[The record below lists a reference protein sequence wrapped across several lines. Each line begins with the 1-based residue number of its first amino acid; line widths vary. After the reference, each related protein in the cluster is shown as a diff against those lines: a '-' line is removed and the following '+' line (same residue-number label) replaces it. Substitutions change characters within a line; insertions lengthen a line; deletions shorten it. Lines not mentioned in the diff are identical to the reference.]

1 MRQPFGCPRSSS
13 SHPPTQFGFRLF
25 QRPKIHPPRTKT
37 EWIGLAVALFGL
49 AVAFCFEPT
58 IVFAQETD
66 GMPRLTLPDKTP
78 DVLSPGVQP
87 DAFLIRN
94 GMGETI
100 LVPKVRYEAFERFL
114 SSENERPVPVS
125 AELLEQLDVAIKI
138 EELVARIKIGA
149 EAVLAETN
157 SKWLSVPLALGN
169 IQAVPTKSGNEES
182 EFPPLR
188 IASDRSGYVW
198 RLSPGGS
205 GRRKL
210 QFDALSNVRTSSA
223 GNSLRLDLPSV
234 PSVVRLE
241 LPLGQWEL
249 NVVGNGSEVIEPWI
263 ATETSSIALIRT
275 SSGSVVLN
283 WAKKTASDLAQ
294 AIEVKSQTKYMP
306 MTESGEF
313 RAITN
318 LTIRGPKNLG
328 GRRFLITLAGDSQWR
343 EPTAATNPFPGFRVS
358 MSEQA
363 SEKTKTV
370 LLLEFEEA
378 FSRTELEL
386 PIEWQ
391 TTHSNDANL
400 ISFFMPQVEG
410 IQRHIGSIDV
420 SVPRNVSFRWDP
432 QAGIQFIKQ
441 MLSNDGSE
449 MLTYSFGFSQQTE
462 PVQGKWVEGDLA
474 SELKATYNVVCEPST
489 QRLSGSIEFLGDV
502 RQLPFLQL
510 DVRGWTVD
518 RVQFQPS
525 GQDLNPVLIQSRTTP
540 DQANTQQTTT
550 SVPLS
555 LGELLEA
562 NQFKN
567 TALAGSRSPSDS
579 MPMPVDPSATIS
591 ASRDEGIRQQ
601 NRGVS
606 FVLSRAIATEGNLD
620 SAKQPIAFSLPMLSW
635 LDPESQQRQ
644 SLSVAGELTIQ
655 SSFLNLHEGELQTG
669 LKRIGESIGRQGDSS
684 SATTSV
690 AESVGH
696 RNELRY
702 LVTSAKTPLEWNG
715 SAERVGVALQTRC
728 EMRLQLSKEELDIL
742 QTWTVSHAD
751 GASVHL
757 RLALPKEWTEV
768 GSKSNDIEKQDS
780 PLELSVDGEA
790 VTASPVSEK
799 LGASSAGSFAPTL
812 ESRYE
817 WFRIPMPEAKGGAVT
832 TRERKIT
839 LRKRLPHREK
849 LTSTL
854 SSFDWL
860 LPWLGSD
867 RAEDSVELLAFTGE
881 VISTDEVRCS
891 IQSPLGGD
899 RKPQYQEQQIG
910 KGQQFDRTNLE
921 PRIVGYQNLLSEV
934 DVQDCEIDAMWL
946 QTIVNAREQRD
957 RFVYRIKTKSRALSF
972 RLPASQIA
980 NAEFLI
986 DGKRVMASS
995 NPNDVQRIELSLD
1008 TIGADKKKPEDDIFV
1023 VEIFLWSLN
1032 DSQWWKSLRAD
1043 APSLLHCRS
1052 RAPLVWQVVLPTTV
1066 HLIGNTSTLSPGYRW
1081 KWQDLYLRRTS
1092 EWNQERIAEMIG
1104 AAPQRFVSQETNQYV
1119 FFSLDH
1125 TVAMRVWAAPRFLL
1139 WTPVALFV
1147 LIGSFFVM
1155 EFAWIKKPWVLVSL
1169 LLLSL
1174 AFSQWAWD
1182 LSIALVQCLTAAIG
1196 IAVIYSTLKWIVD
1209 RKSRRRS
1216 VFALRPGMVLNPS
1229 AARAP
1234 ALSGSDVF
1242 SKAVASTAASPG
1254 SQLVAK
1260 TASPAP
1266 QSSDSGVDV
1275 GVGK

>member
-1 MRQPFGCPRSSS
+1 MGCPRFTS
-13 SHPPTQFGFRLF
+13 SHPSTQFGFRLSP
-25 QRPKIHPPRTKT
+25 RPEIHPPRTKT
-37 EWIGLAVALFGL
+37 EGIGRTVALFGL
-49 AVAFCFEPT
+49 VAVFCLRAA
-58 IVFAQETD
+58 IVFAQEPD

-78 DVLSPGVQP
+78 DVLSPGIQP

-114 SSENERPVPVS
+114 SSENERPIPIS
-125 AELLEQLDVAIKI
+125 AELLEQLDVSIKI
-138 EELVARIKIGA
+138 DDLVARIKIHADA
-149 EAVLAETN
+149 ELPEPN

-169 IQAVPTKSGNEES
+169 IQAVPNKSGNEES

-188 IASDRSGYVW
+188 IANDRSGYVW
-198 RLSPGGS
+198 RLSPGGN
-205 GRRKL
+205 GRRKM
-210 QFDALSNVRTSSA
+210 QFDALSNVRFSPA

-234 PSVVRLE
+234 FSVVRLE

-249 NVVGNGSEVIEPWI
+249 NVVGNGSEVVEPWGT
-263 ATETSSIALIRT
+263 TETSSIALIRT
-275 SSGSVVLN
+275 TGGPVVLN
-283 WAKKTASDLAQ
+283 WAKKSTSDLAQ
-294 AIEVKSQTKYMP
+294 AIEVKSLTKYTP
-306 MTESGEF
+306 QTEAGEF
-313 RAITN
+313 RAISN

-328 GRRFLITLAGDSQWR
+328 GRRFLITLPGDSQWR
-343 EPTAATNPFPGFRVS
+343 EPTAAASPFPGFRVS
-358 MSEQA
+358 MSDQA
-363 SEKTKTV
+363 SEKTNPV
-370 LLLEFEEA
+370 LMLEFEEA
-378 FSRTELEL
+378 FSRMELEL

-391 TTHSNDANL
+391 TSHSNDANL

-410 IQRHIGSIDV
+410 VQRHIGSIDI

-449 MLTYSFGFSQQTE
+449 MLTYSFGFSQQME
-462 PVQGKWVEGDLA
+462 PVLGKWVEGDLA
-474 SELKATYNVVCEPST
+474 SELKATYNVVCEPSI

-562 NQFKN
+562 NQYKN
-567 TALAGSRSPSDS
+567 SALAGSRPTADS
-579 MPMPVDPSATIS
+579 MPMPVDPSSPIS
-591 ASRDEGIRQQ
+591 SSRDEGIRQQ
-601 NRGVS
+601 NRGIS
-606 FVLSRAIATEGNLD
+606 FALSRVNPTDGNLESD
-620 SAKQPIAFSLPMLSW
+620 KQPIAFSLPMLSW

-655 SSFLNLHEGELQTG
+655 STFLNLQEGEIQSE
-669 LKRIGESIGRQGDSS
+669 LKRIVESMWKQTDSS
-684 SATTSV
+684 TSASPI

-696 RNELRY
+696 RTELRY
-702 LVTSAKTPLEWNG
+702 RVTSAKSPLEWNG
-715 SAERVGVALQTRC
+715 IAERVGVALQTRC
-728 EMRLQLSKEELDIL
+728 ETRLQLSKDELDVS
-742 QTWTVSHAD
+742 QTWTLTHVD
-751 GASVHL
+751 GATVHL
-757 RLALPKEWTEV
+757 RLALPKEWV
-768 GSKSNDIEKQDS
+768 GAGSKSSDIEKQVGQ
-780 PLELSVDGEA
+780 LELSVDGEA
-790 VTASPVSEK
+790 VNGTPVPGK
-799 LGASSAGSFAPTL
+799 LGASSTSMLTPSL
-812 ESRYE
+812 EPRYV
-817 WFRIPMPEAKGGAVT
+817 WLSIALPEAKGVAVT
-832 TRERKIT
+832 TRERKLT
-839 LRKRLPHREK
+839 LRKRIPHREK
-849 LTSTL
+849 LTTTPT
-854 SSFDWL
+854 SFEWL

-867 RAEDSVELLAFTGE
+867 RAEDSVENVTFAGE
-881 VISTDEVRCS
+881 VICSEEVRCS

-899 RKPQYQEQQIG
+899 KKPLSQDQLVG
-910 KGQQFDRTNLE
+910 KGLPFDRTNLE
-921 PRIVGYQNLLSEV
+921 PRIVGVQNLLEA
-934 DVQDCEIDAMWL
+934 DGQDCAIVSMWL

-986 DGKRVMASS
+986 DGKKVLASL
-995 NPNDVQRIELSLD
+995 NPNDVQRVDLSLD
-1008 TIGADKKKPEDDIFV
+1008 TLISDKKKPEDDIFV

-1032 DSQWWKSLRAD
+1032 DSQWWKSLRAE
-1043 APSLLHCRS
+1043 APTLLHCRS
-1052 RAPLVWQVVLPTTV
+1052 RSPLVWQVVLPTTV

-1092 EWNQERIAEMIG
+1092 DWNQEKIGNLIG
-1104 AAPQRFVSQETNQYV
+1104 ATPQRFVSQETNQYV

-1139 WTPVALFV
+1139 WAPVALFV

-1155 EFAWIKKPWVLVSL
+1155 EFTWIKKPWVLVCL

-1196 IAVIYSTLKWIVD
+1196 IAVIYSTLKWLVD

-1216 VFALRPGMVLNPS
+1216 VFALRPAMALNPS

-1260 TASPAP
+1260 TAPPAP
-1266 QSSDSGVDV
+1266 PSSDSGVDA